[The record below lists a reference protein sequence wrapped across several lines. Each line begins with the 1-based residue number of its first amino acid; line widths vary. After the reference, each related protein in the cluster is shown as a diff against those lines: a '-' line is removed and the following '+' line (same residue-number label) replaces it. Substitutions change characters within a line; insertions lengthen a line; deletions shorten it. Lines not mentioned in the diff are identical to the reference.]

1 MIGEKSLGEW
11 GKLAGIGLGIAVV
24 LAAVVVFI
32 SKWIYGLDSV
42 QSWMEDYP
50 GEYHLPDFVEDG
62 FPAWARWTHFLNF
75 FFLFLIIQSGLRV
88 RRQAKPPAVWQPKK
102 GGKKISIHLW
112 LHTSLDLLWM
122 LNGLIFVVLLF
133 ASGHWARIV
142 PTSWDVFP
150 NALSAILQYTSLN
163 WPVENG
169 WVNYN
174 SLQQL
179 MYFAVVFIAA
189 PLSIIS
195 GLRQSEWWPKEAK
208 TLNKIYPA
216 PVARAIHY
224 PTMLFFVLFVIA
236 HVFLV
241 FATGMKKNLDHMFA
255 GNPDGGWGGFFWFV
269 AAIFLSIAALFA
281 ARPLVIAPIAKLF
294 GQVSAR

>member
-1 MIGEKSLGEW
+1 MIGEKSLAEW
-11 GKLAGIGLGIAVV
+11 GKLGGIGLGIVIVV
-24 LAAVVVFI
+24 AAVVVLGAR
-32 SKWIYGLDSV
+32 WIAGLDAV
-42 QSWMEDYP
+42 ESWIDDYP
-50 GEYHLPDFVEDG
+50 GEYHLPEFVDDG

-88 RRQAKPPAVWQPKK
+88 RRQQKPPAVWQPKK

-112 LHTSLDLLWM
+112 LHTSLDLLWI
-122 LNGLIFVVLLF
+122 LNGVIFIVLLF
-133 ASGHWARIV
+133 VSGHWARIV
-142 PTSWDVFP
+142 PTSWEVFP
-150 NALSAILQYTSLN
+150 NAASAMLQYATLD
-163 WPVENG
+163 WPAENG

-174 SLQQL
+174 SIQQL
-179 MYFAVVFIAA
+179 MYFVVVFIAA
-189 PLSIIS
+189 PLAIIS

-224 PTMLFFVLFVIA
+224 PTMLFFVLFVVI

-255 GNPDGGWGGFFWFV
+255 GTPIGGWGGFIWFV
-269 AAIFLSIAALFA
+269 AAILVSIAALFA
-281 ARPLVIAPIAKLF
+281 ARPLVIAPVAKVF